1 MKPKI
6 NVFFLTLFIS
16 VLCISPNVF
25 SSNDAQRLYSL
36 IDYIGG
42 DYQFAVN
49 SGKIINEEEYNEMTE
64 FSDSALTIFS
74 RLNSD
79 DSKLKLGLET
89 LDSKI
94 KNKAPVKEIQTLTGE
109 IKNNL
114 LSVFNIATN
123 PLTEP
128 SINSGSALF
137 SKNCTTCHGEKGDGV
152 GVLAANLEPRPTNF
166 KDPDV
171 SLTLS
176 PLKVF
181 NTLNFGIEGTSMPAF
196 STLSDKEKW
205 DIAFYVLS
213 IGFPDGISASTAKK
227 NIPDGLSNYKVLSS
241 ITNQDIK
248 DRLSIDDGP
257 AFASIKQIRN
267 SFSDEENSE
276 DKYVG
281 LTIAGI
287 NSALENY
294 KNGDFKK
301 AHDQSIEA
309 YLEGYEQIEAD
320 LSIADN
326 SLAVKIETDLAKYRS
341 EIKNRAPVNQVEALN
356 KTISNDLNKASA
368 ILSDQNSFNS
378 AVLFT
383 SSFSIIV
390 REALEAILIIA
401 AIIAFL
407 INTGSTRAIRYIHFG
422 WVSAI
427 IAGLLTWYLART
439 VISISG
445 ASRELIEGFT
455 SIIAAAVL
463 FYVSYWLI
471 SKIEVEKW
479 KEFIKTKVE
488 TALNKKSVIAL
499 VSVAFLAV
507 YREAFETVLFYQA
520 LGYQAEGN
528 ISPIIWGLLAGAVF
542 IAIVGFL
549 IFKLAIRI
557 PIKYFF
563 SVTSL
568 LLYILC
574 FILIGKGVHEL
585 QGAGI
590 VGTTFV
596 NYIPRV
602 DILGIYPTLETAV
615 PQLVIVAA
623 FIFAS
628 FWIANVSREKER
640 KEIAVNVSRISH
652 ELKTMYDSFDH
663 IKGHILEWRRCEE
676 IDLEAEELDRQ
687 IHDVIDHVNQLQ
699 NKLGDFYQN
708 VSKPENTEPENLN

>member
-1 MKPKI
+1 
-6 NVFFLTLFIS
+6 
-16 VLCISPNVF
+16 
-25 SSNDAQRLYSL
+25 
-36 IDYIGG
+36 
-42 DYQFAVN
+42 
-49 SGKIINEEEYNEMTE
+49 
-64 FSDSALTIFS
+64 
-74 RLNSD
+74 
-79 DSKLKLGLET
+79 
-89 LDSKI
+89 
-94 KNKAPVKEIQTLTGE
+94 
-109 IKNNL
+109 
-114 LSVFNIATN
+114 ATN

-128 SINSGSALF
+128 GLNNGSALF

-152 GVLAANLEPRPTNF
+152 GVLSANLEPRPTNF
-166 KDPDV
+166 KDRDV

-196 STLSDKEKW
+196 TSLNDKEKW
-205 DIAFYVLS
+205 DVAFYVLS
-213 IGFPDGISASTAKK
+213 IGFPDDISGITA
-227 NIPDGLSNYKVLSS
+227 NEDIPDDLSDYKVLSS
-241 ITNQDIK
+241 ITNKDIK
-248 DRLSIDDGP
+248 DRLNINDNS
-257 AFASIKQIRN
+257 AYASIKQIRN
-267 SFSDEENSE
+267 SFSNEEDSE
-276 DKYVG
+276 DKYIG

-287 NSALENY
+287 NSALEFY
-294 KNGDFKK
+294 KKGDNKK
-301 AHDQSIEA
+301 AHDKSIEA
-309 YLEGYEQIEAD
+309 YLDGYEQIEAD

-326 SLAVKIETDLAKYRS
+326 SLAIKIEGDLAKYRS
-341 EIKNRAPVNQVEALN
+341 DIKNQAPVSQVEVLN
-356 KTISNDLNKASA
+356 KTISNDLMKASA
-368 ILSDQNSFNS
+368 LLSDKNSFNS
-378 AVLFT
+378 AFLFT

-427 IAGLLTWYLART
+427 IAGFLTWYLART

-445 ASRELIEGFT
+445 ASRELIEGIT
-455 SIIAAAVL
+455 SILAAAVL

-488 TALNKKSVIAL
+488 MALNKKSVIAL

-520 LGYQAEGN
+520 LGYQADGN
-528 ISPIIWGLLAGAVF
+528 VSPIIWGLLAGTVF

-563 SVTSL
+563 SATSL

-574 FILIGKGVHEL
+574 FILIGKGIHEL

-590 VGTTFV
+590 IGTTFL
-596 NYIPRV
+596 NYVPRI
-602 DILGIYPTLETAV
+602 DILGIYPTLETLV
-615 PQLVIVAA
+615 PQSVILAA

-640 KEIAVNVSRISH
+640 KEIAVNVSGISN
-652 ELKTMYDSFDH
+652 ELKSMYDSFDH

-708 VSKPENTEPENLN
+708 VSKPEDTEPENLN